1 MTLTRRTTLLTVF
14 SVCVLLEGLLCVW
27 FQGPAVVSTAAA
39 ERMSADAAFSSERAC
54 ELHAQ
59 IFPDEPHP
67 AGSAANE
74 LVRSRIEAHLRSMGW
89 TVDDPT
95 PGDAPKNIVA
105 SHPDL
110 VDLQQRPLI
119 LASHYDSCPQG
130 PGAGDAGGC
139 VVAVLEAARILSS
152 GSQHLRR
159 PVWVLLTDAEESGL
173 LGARHFCETHPLRNQ
188 QPIVLNF
195 DARGNAGPVV
205 MFETH
210 TGNLE
215 MIDRFANKLARP
227 RLTGSLFTTIYRMLP
242 NDTDFTVF
250 SRAGFEGFN
259 FALIDGAWN
268 YHRPT
273 DALENL
279 DRRSVQHL
287 GQTAL
292 SLATAIATADQE
304 VQPSA
309 ADALFL
315 DVLGLHVLVI
325 PRTWLFPLRFA
336 ILFLGVQLY
345 GRPLMKSRQWKPV
358 LMVWATMALQLP
370 FAALLGWV
378 VSQSLLGTQVLPRA
392 FVPHGH
398 WLSLGMWVFCLLCC
412 CQLSLMM
419 LRNIER
425 RCLWNSFWL
434 AHAFTTMLVASFA
447 AEFSYLLW
455 LPALFA
461 IAATLLLQDTL
472 VRTAIVSVLC
482 CLLLIPLHHLMAI
495 GLGPAAGM
503 FLFPAFA
510 LIVMPIMPCLG
521 KMDEKRPATIREA
534 V

>member
-1 MTLTRRTTLLTVF
+1 MTLTRRITLLIVF
-14 SVCVLLEGLLCVW
+14 SFCTLLEGLLCVW
-27 FQGPAVVSTAAA
+27 FQGPAAKSSTEA
-39 ERMSADAAFSSERAC
+39 ETLSAEVAFSSERAC
-54 ELHAQ
+54 VLHAQ

-74 LVRSRIEAHLRSMGW
+74 LVRGRIETHLKSIGW
-89 TVDDPT
+89 TVDDST
-95 PGDAPKNIVA
+95 PGDAPKNIVT

-110 VDLQQRPLI
+110 VDLPQRPLI
-119 LASHYDSCPQG
+119 LTSHYDSCPQG

-152 GSQHLRR
+152 RSEQLRR

-173 LGARHFCETHPLRNQ
+173 LGARHFCTTHPLRNQ
-188 QPIVLNF
+188 HPIVLNF
-195 DARGNAGPVV
+195 DARGNAGPAV

-215 MIDRFANKLARP
+215 MIDRFVNRLARP
-227 RLTGSLFTTIYRMLP
+227 RLTGSLFTSIYRMLP

-273 DALENL
+273 DTLANL

-287 GQTAL
+287 GQSAL
-292 SLATAIATADQE
+292 SLAMAISTTDQE
-304 VQPSA
+304 VQPSS

-315 DVLGLHVLVI
+315 DILGLYVLVI
-325 PRTWLFPLRFA
+325 PRTWLLPLRFA
-336 ILFLGVQLY
+336 ILFVGVQLY
-345 GRPLMKSRQWKPV
+345 GRPLIKNRQWKPV
-358 LMVWATMALQLP
+358 LRVWATMALLLP
-370 FAALLGWV
+370 FAVTLGWI
-378 VSQSLLGTQVLPRA
+378 VSRSLVGTQVLPRA

-398 WLSLGMWVFCLLCC
+398 WVSLGMWMFCIACC
-412 CQLSLMM
+412 CQLSMMM
-419 LRNIER
+419 LRNVEH

-461 IAATLLLQDTL
+461 IAATFLLPNIL
-472 VRTAIVSVLC
+472 VRTAVVSVFC

-510 LIVMPIMPCLG
+510 LLVMPLMPCLG
-521 KMDEKRPATIREA
+521 KTDEQSPAPIHEL

>member
-1 MTLTRRTTLLTVF
+1 MTLTRRTTLLIVF
-14 SVCVLLEGLLCVW
+14 SFCAVLEGLLCVW
-27 FQGPAVVSTAAA
+27 FQGPKPVLSAAT
-39 ERMSADAAFSSERAC
+39 ESDSGDGRFSSERAC

-67 AGSAANE
+67 AGAESNE
-74 LVRSRIEAHLRSMGW
+74 LVRHRIETHLKSMGW
-89 TVDDPT
+89 KVDDPT

-105 SHPDL
+105 AHPDL
-110 VDLQQRPLI
+110 VDLSQRPLI
-119 LASHYDSCPQG
+119 LVSHYDSCPQG

-139 VVAVLEAARILSS
+139 VVAVLEAARILTS
-152 GSQHLRR
+152 GSDQLRR
-159 PVWVLLTDAEESGL
+159 PIWVLLTDAEETGL
-173 LGARHFCETHPLRNQ
+173 NGARHFCETHPLRNQ
-188 QPIVLNF
+188 NPIVLNF

-210 TGNLE
+210 NGNLE
-215 MIDRFANKLARP
+215 MIDRFVNQLARP

-273 DALENL
+273 DTLANL

-287 GQTAL
+287 GQTAV
-292 SLATAIATADQE
+292 SLATAIATTEND
-304 VQPSA
+304 VQPSS

-315 DVLGLHVLVI
+315 DLLGLHVLVV
-325 PRTWLFPLRFA
+325 PRTWMLPLRFA

-345 GRPLMKSRQWKPV
+345 GRPLMKNRQWKSV
-358 LMVWATMALQLP
+358 LTVWGTMALLLP
-370 FAALLGWV
+370 FAALLGWI
-378 VSQSLLGTQVLPRA
+378 VSRSLIGTQILPRA

-398 WLSLGMWVFCLLCC
+398 WLSLGMWVFCIECC
-412 CQLSLMM
+412 CQLSM
-419 LRNIER
+419 LLLRKVDQ

-434 AHAFTTMLVASFA
+434 AHAFTTMVVATFA

-455 LPALFA
+455 LPALIA
-461 IAATLLLQDTL
+461 IAATLLLPETL
-472 VRTAIVSVLC
+472 VRTVIVSVLC

-510 LIVMPIMPCLG
+510 LLVMPLLPCLG
-521 KMDEKRPATIREA
+521 KMDVTNSATVSE
-534 V
+534 VT